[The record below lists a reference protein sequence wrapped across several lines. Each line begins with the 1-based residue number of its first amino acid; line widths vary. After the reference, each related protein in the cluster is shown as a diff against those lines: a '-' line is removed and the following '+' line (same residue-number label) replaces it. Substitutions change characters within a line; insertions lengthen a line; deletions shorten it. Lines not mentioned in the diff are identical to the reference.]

1 MTTIIG
7 FMGKAGAGKT
17 TAAQAVE
24 KFVVGSVIKS
34 FSTPLKNA
42 VRDLFLFSDE
52 QVFGSYEHK
61 VAVDPRWGVSPREV
75 LQKVGT
81 ECLRDMIC
89 EGFHVKRMEAEIDG
103 QHEDNVVII
112 DDVRFVDEAQM
123 VLDRGGILISIRRP
137 PEEIS
142 THASER
148 PPYAL
153 ATHEIVNVGSLIK
166 FETDVRL
173 ALYEELKRREHANNR
188 TVS

>member
-1 MTTIIG
+1 MSTIIG

-17 TAAQAVE
+17 TAAQAIE
-24 KFVVGSVIKS
+24 RFVINSVIKS

-42 VRDLFLFSDE
+42 VKGLFLFSDE

-61 VAVDPRWGVSPREV
+61 VAIDPRWGVSPREV

-89 EGFHVKRMEAEIDG
+89 KGFHVKRMEEEI
-103 QHEDNVVII
+103 ESLTEETIII
-112 DDVRFVDEAQM
+112 DDVRFLDEAQM
-123 VLDRGGILISIRRP
+123 ILDRGGILISIRRP
-137 PEEIS
+137 PEIEGD
-142 THASER
+142 HASER

-153 ATHEIVNVGSLIK
+153 ATHEVVNNNSLTFFK
-166 FETDVRL
+166 AEVATT
-173 ALYEELKRREHANNR
+173 LYEELKRREHANNR

>member
-24 KFVVGSVIKS
+24 RFVINSVIKS

-89 EGFHVKRMEAEIDG
+89 EGFHVKRMEAEVDG
-103 QHEDNVVII
+103 QHEDNVIII
-112 DDVRFVDEAQM
+112 DDVRFLDEAEM
-123 VLDRGGILISIRRP
+123 ILDRGGILISIRRP
-137 PEEIS
+137 PEAIDN
-142 THASER
+142 HASER

-153 ATHEIVNVGSLIK
+153 ATHEIVNNNSLTFFK
-166 FETDVRL
+166 AEV
-173 ALYEELKRREHANNR
+173 ASVLYEELKRREACK
-188 TVS
+188 